1 MSLASVTL
9 SALWGGAVWAGY
21 RYLHHPGG
29 VEEKFPQSNA
39 IVLGVLVGVVTL
51 FVLSFLIN
59 VLLSVLDSV
68 FVCFAIDK
76 DRQTVANAEMY
87 EALLG
92 AMEKRE
98 SSDIGGGNVGVV
110 FEGPDGGLG
119 YGRA

>member
-9 SALWGGAVWAGY
+9 SALWGGAVWASY
-21 RYLHHPGG
+21 RYLHHTDG
-29 VEEKFPQSNA
+29 VEKFPQSNA
-39 IVLGVLVGVVTL
+39 VVLGVLVGVVTF
-51 FVLSFLIN
+51 FVLSFLMN

-76 DRQTVANAEMY
+76 DRQTVANADMY

-98 SSDIGGGNVGVV
+98 SGDGTAGVL
-110 FEGPDGGLG
+110 FEAPDGGLG